1 MSFLLSRA
9 GFVLRI
15 YFKLIATQLR
25 AHLEYRADFWIGIV
39 GVALTH
45 GAPLVFVWAVFL
57 RVPSVGGWS
66 SWEVTLLYGLA
77 ILPRGLAELF
87 CDGSWAMRQL
97 VNRGD
102 FDRLLVRPLSPVVQ
116 SLTWIASI
124 HGLGSIVLGGVV
136 VLRAKSSLGL
146 SWAWWEWAFLLCC
159 LLGSVVLIGSVNL
172 ASNCIA
178 FWEPSANSQ
187 FPYLIGH
194 TSEFVKFPVPIYGR
208 VVQVLVTWVLP
219 FAFISYYPGSVLL
232 DRPDANRWLGYGSPL
247 AGLAVALVAGL
258 IWRRGLRR
266 YQSTGN

>member
-1 MSFLLSRA
+1 LSLSRLA
-9 GFVLRI
+9 FVVRI
-15 YFKLIATQLR
+15 YAKLIATQLR

-39 GVALTH
+39 GVTLTH

-57 RVPSVGGWS
+57 RVPSVGGWTA
-66 SWEVTLLYGLA
+66 WQIALLYGLA
-77 ILPRGLAELF
+77 ILPRGLAELL

-124 HGLGSIVLGGVV
+124 HGLGSIALGTVV
-136 VLRAKSSLGL
+136 VLRAKAELDL
-146 SWAWWEWAFLLCC
+146 SWAWWEWLFLLFV
-159 LLGSVVLIGSVNL
+159 LAGSVLLIGSVNL
-172 ASNCIA
+172 ASNSVA

-194 TSEFVKFPVPIYGR
+194 TSEFVKFPVPIYGKAI
-208 VVQVLVTWVLP
+208 QFLVTWVLP
-219 FAFISYYPGSVLL
+219 FAFISYYPGAVLL
-232 DRPDANRWLGYGSPL
+232 GRPSANPWLGYGSPL
-247 AGLAVALVAGL
+247 AGVAVALVAAL

>member
-1 MSFLLSRA
+1 MSRLL
-9 GFVLRI
+9 FVVRI
-15 YFKLIATQLR
+15 YVKLILTQLR
-25 AHLEYRADFWIGIV
+25 AHLEYRADFWIGIA
-39 GVALTH
+39 GVVLTH

-57 RVPSVGGWS
+57 RVPEVGGWTA
-66 SWEVTLLYGLA
+66 WQIALLYGLA

-102 FDRLLVRPLSPVVQ
+102 FDRLLVRPLSPAVQ

-124 HGLGSIVLGGVV
+124 HGLGSIVLGAVV
-136 VLRAKSSLGL
+136 VLRARSELDL
-146 SWAWWEWAFLLCC
+146 SWAWWEWGFLLLC

-172 ASNCIA
+172 ASNSVA

-187 FPYLIGH
+187 FPYLIAH
-194 TSEFVKFPVPIYGR
+194 TAEFVKFPVPIYGR
-208 VVQVLVTWVLP
+208 AIQVLVTWVLP

-232 DRPDANRWLGYGSPL
+232 DKPDANHWLGYGSPA
-247 AGLAVALVAGL
+247 AGLVAALVAAL
-258 IWRRGLRR
+258 IWRRGLSR